1 MKTKSI
7 LKIHVL
13 EIIVIYYEIK
23 IVKNCLNYEYIEGI
37 ITVLVIFNTQVTFI
51 SAPVSFTLHKYIL
64 FILFRNF
71 TFINIFVWNYF
82 LDLSI

>member
-1 MKTKSI
+1 MKTNSI

-13 EIIVIYYEIK
+13 EIIVICYEIK
-23 IVKNCLNYEYIEGI
+23 IVNNCLTYEYIEGI
-37 ITVLVIFNTQVTFI
+37 ITVLVIFNTQVTLI
-51 SAPVSFTLHKYIL
+51 SASVSFTLHKYRL

-82 LDLSI
+82 LDLST

>member
-51 SAPVSFTLHKYIL
+51 SAPVYFTLHKYRL